1 VRTTLHFL
9 KSFDAHLRFKIYC
22 INQSYKFVKEPV
34 SSLLAGAIVQVGSWL
49 VPKLV
54 KIRPKTI
61 GTLANVKI
69 GEIGDFQNR
78 ESRGSRGSRGN
89 RESRG
94 RGEMEGEGNRGK

>member
-1 VRTTLHFL
+1 MY
-9 KSFDAHLRFKIYC
+9 I

-34 SSLLAGAIVQVGSWL
+34 SSLLAGQVGSWL